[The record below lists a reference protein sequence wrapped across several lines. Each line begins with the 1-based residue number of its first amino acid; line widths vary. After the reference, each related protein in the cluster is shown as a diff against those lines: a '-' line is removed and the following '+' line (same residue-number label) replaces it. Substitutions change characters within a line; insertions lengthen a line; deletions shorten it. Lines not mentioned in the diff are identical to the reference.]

1 MRLPFD
7 ISSNSFQDDARI
19 KFSFTSPELNQNIE
33 ISIDGT
39 KISVDVLLET
49 FERFMGALGVSIP
62 EDVVL
67 GFIRVEDDGEDGED
81 DDEDDDDD
89 DDDGGG
95 GSEVEFVSD
104 EDAPSTGSKKGKKK

>member
-7 ISSNSFQDDARI
+7 ISNNSFQDDARI
-19 KFSFTSPELNQNIE
+19 KFTFTSPELNQNIE

-39 KISVDVLLET
+39 KLSVDVLLET

-67 GFIRVEDDGEDGED
+67 GFIRVEDEEGG
-81 DDEDDDDD
+81 DDEDN
-89 DDDGGG
+89 DDDGGSG
-95 GSEVEFVSD
+95 VEFIPD
-104 EDAPSTGSKKGKKK
+104 EDVKPPSGKGRKKK